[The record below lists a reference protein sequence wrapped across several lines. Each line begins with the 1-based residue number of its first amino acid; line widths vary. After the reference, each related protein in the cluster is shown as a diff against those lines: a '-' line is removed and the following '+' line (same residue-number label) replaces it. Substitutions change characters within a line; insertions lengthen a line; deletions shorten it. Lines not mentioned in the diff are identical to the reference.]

1 MSKSDAKR
9 HIPQDNPAY
18 HNTWKLL
25 RSYRDVVWSLELAVQ
40 QVKVKFQLQYG
51 ESLDDFLDTMYLAGV
66 DLSGTDI
73 ESHTRTLERSRKM
86 LSIVDNAVD
95 LLRTKHK
102 KGEDYYWILYYTYLS
117 PQEITNTEEIVEK
130 LIPHIKYMSAATY
143 FRKKKEAVHAL
154 STVLWG
160 FTTKDMQSI
169 IEHFLPD
176 ER

>member
-1 MSKSDAKR
+1 M
-9 HIPQDNPAY
+9 
-18 HNTWKLL
+18 
-25 RSYRDVVWSLELAVQ
+25 
-40 QVKVKFQLQYG
+40 QYG
-51 ESLDDFLDTMYLAGV
+51 ESLNDFLDTLYLAGV

-86 LSIVDNAVD
+86 LSIVDNAVE
-95 LLRTKHK
+95 LVRTRHK

-117 PQEITNTEEIVEK
+117 PQEIMNTEEIVEK
-130 LIPHIKYMSAATY
+130 LMPHIKYISAATY

-160 FTTKDMQSI
+160 FTTKDMQLI
-169 IEHFLPD
+169 LEHFLPP

>member
-1 MSKSDAKR
+1 MSKANSKP
-9 HIPQDNPAY
+9 HSPEENPAY

-40 QVKVKFQLQYG
+40 QVKVKFQMQYG

-102 KGEDYYWILYYTYLS
+102 YGEDYYWILYYAYLS

-130 LIPHIKYMSAATY
+130 LIPHMKYISAATY
-143 FRKKKEAVHAL
+143 FRKKKDAVHAL

-169 IEHFLPD
+169 IEQFLPD
-176 ER
+176 IR